1 MREEI
6 FILEVVIYYE
16 YFKDI
21 VDEIL
26 LYDLDVFIL
35 FFIGRDMIVVYYVL
49 D

>member
-6 FILEVVIYYE
+6 FILEVVRYYE

>member
-6 FILEVVIYYE
+6 FILEVVRYYE

-26 LYDLDVFIL
+26 FYDLDVFIL
-35 FFIGRDMIVVYYVL
+35 FFISRDMIVVYYVL